1 MMMRRRRKTDR
12 SMRRRRTTTAVRGEI
27 GIVQIDTEIGID
39 ADTTRSPC
47 LSALGEIGI
56 DADTASSSD

>member
-1 MMMRRRRKTDR
+1 MMMRRRR
-12 SMRRRRTTTAVRGEI
+12 TAVRGEI